1 MELEDIV
8 QVAVITIRAKM
19 RARGDLDVADPVTVR
34 FKLKKPGST
43 LLAALSDRADM
54 MVMVAP
60 EAAEQARNKFG
71 LNALV
76 RIFPERV
83 QQDHVT
89 LARNPSHWNAKAFN
103 FDKIVFRAIPD
114 ATTRLASLRSGDLV
128 TFPSASILPTLG
140 SSRWGRT
147 YDRGLTLVEASID
160 LMGIGTGERARQ

>member
-1 MELEDIV
+1 
-8 QVAVITIRAKM
+8 M

-89 LARNPSHWNAKAFN
+89 LGPVRQRVNHIWHWALRNGGGGIPSKA
-103 FDKIVFRAIPD
+103 
-114 ATTRLASLRSGDLV
+114 S
-128 TFPSASILPTLG
+128 
-140 SSRWGRT
+140 
-147 YDRGLTLVEASID
+147 
-160 LMGIGTGERARQ
+160 